1 MKRNHKSITALL
13 MLLVSFNSSFAEQS
27 TSGAEVLSTTT
38 EDCSK
43 VDNFLSVT
51 ELRQYAPDLTVNVK
65 NGKVIVDYGKAS
77 SCLKNYSFKYG
88 KNDKNM
94 IVLKFPKISG
104 ANCFEKQSFVTYK
117 PITIS
122 IDRIDIDKDRDS
134 RVIVTS
140 AKGGDAKS
148 SDFYLE
154 AGDYYGNSSES
165 CYVYETPEKE
175 KWIMANK
182 TKNFEDFM
190 KTVEL
195 CENQN
200 AKLSDVTEHLNNL
213 LGTQATDLIEA
224 ASDLQKKWLF
234 KEGEKILEELAKI
247 ESDIEPGD
255 GDDDY
260 GMSKKGV
267 IESIG
272 EYADHMKTFTDEIVP
287 VVEARLEMLE
297 KRRDTAEKEDNEDL
311 IKEIDKEV
319 KELNELVTKFD
330 RENEDETLSFAILV
344 EAMAEF
350 NLQNSG
356 KTIFR
361 GVKSAEHLKS
371 VYFEREDIFDRG
383 EKIDIKTAKSRVER
397 DMRRSKEIFQEW
409 QDIADVENGKGDR
422 VLKRLNEE
430 KSKRTKV
437 VQNHFKRLQKW
448 RQDYINKACRIRIGT
463 SGQQRCMEAVAL
475 ANQQYT
481 KQYSYLMNRYQPEMA
496 AAAKKI
502 STYQQKIKEY
512 EINEQ
517 AKELARLRG
526 ESFDDSNDVWSSS
539 SSSLWRF
546 ESEFDTQFMSPY
558 APQAGL
564 PPLVY

>member
-13 MLLVSFNSSFAEQS
+13 MLLISFNSSYAEKYAAS
-27 TSGAEVLSTTT
+27 EEIDTGTV
-38 EDCSK
+38 DCK
-43 VDNFLSVT
+43 EYDNYLSVT
-51 ELRQYAPDLTVNVK
+51 ELRQYAPELTVNVK

-77 SCLKNYSFKYG
+77 SCLKNYSFKKPE
-88 KNDKNM
+88 KNHKNM
-94 IVLKFPKISG
+94 IVLKFPRIEEKD
-104 ANCFEKQSFVTYK
+104 CFDKTKFTRYR

-122 IDRIDIDKDRDS
+122 IDSLNIDKDKDS

-140 AKGGDAKS
+140 AADNVKKS
-148 SDFYLE
+148 KYFLE
-154 AGDYYGNSSES
+154 AGDYYGNSSQS
-165 CYVYETPEKE
+165 CFKFETPEEE

-182 TKNFEDFM
+182 TKSFNDFM

-234 KEGEKILEELAKI
+234 KEGEKILKELAKI

-272 EYADHMKTFTDEIVP
+272 EYADHMKKFTDEIVP

-319 KELNELVTKFD
+319 KELNELVSKFD

-361 GVKSAEHLKS
+361 GVKSAEYLKS